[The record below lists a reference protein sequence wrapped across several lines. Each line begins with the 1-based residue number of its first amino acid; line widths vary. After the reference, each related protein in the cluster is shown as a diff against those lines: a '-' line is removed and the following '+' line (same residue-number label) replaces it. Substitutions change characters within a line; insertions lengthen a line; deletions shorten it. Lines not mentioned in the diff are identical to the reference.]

1 MASSWKPVLD
11 SALSG
16 GPLSVD
22 PDGLRRCIQLCQDHA
37 DAMGRFAERARHEL
51 RVDSLGIGEADLE
64 SAQLLMEKFNDKAL
78 GGGQIAFE
86 SSALGLFRAHQSFAR
101 DMKSTFEGVL
111 RAYEEQEGITVDNL
125 GSVGGDL

>member
-22 PDGLRRCIQLCQDHA
+22 PEGLRRCIQLCQDHA
-37 DAMGRFAERARHEL
+37 KEMGDCAERARDEL
-51 RVDSLGIGEADLE
+51 RVDALGIGEADLD
-64 SAQLLMEKFNDKAL
+64 SARLLVEKFNDKAV
-78 GGGQIAFE
+78 GGGKIPFG
-86 SSALGLFRAHQSFAR
+86 SSAVGMFRAHEAFAL

-125 GSVGGDL
+125 GSAGGDL